1 MRVARALLSKLT
13 ASPPLRASPLLHET
27 DHHLHLHQDIHHH
40 LTNTNKT
47 LESMS
52 RYYFDGQ
59 GKNLRPRLSLAM
71 ARAVN
76 SHLGVTSAR
85 VSDLQRRVAS
95 ISEMIHTSSL
105 LHDDVID
112 NAEIRRGKISV
123 NRKVGFWLRQELKE
137 FSQTALLK
145 VFSQLHISELLA

>member
-1 MRVARALLSKLT
+1 MRVARSLLSKWSL
-13 ASPPLRASPLLHET
+13 SPPLGVAPLLHET
-27 DHHLHLHQDIHHH
+27 EHLHDDIHRN
-40 LTNTNKT
+40 LANTNTT
-47 LESMS
+47 LDTMS
-52 RYYFDGQ
+52 KYYFDGQ

-85 VSDLQRRVAS
+85 LTELQRLVAG

-112 NAEIRRGKISV
+112 NAEIRRGKVSV
-123 NRKVGFWLRQELKE
+123 NRKVRPN
-137 FSQTALLK
+137 
-145 VFSQLHISELLA
+145 

>member
-13 ASPPLRASPLLHET
+13 ASPPLRAAPLLHET

-123 NRKVGFWLRQELKE
+123 NRKWSPFL
-137 FSQTALLK
+137 
-145 VFSQLHISELLA
+145 I

>member
-1 MRVARALLSKLT
+1 MRVARVLMSKWPQVT
-13 ASPPLRASPLLHET
+13 PHHLRASPIIHEADHLPLLH
-27 DHHLHLHQDIHHH
+27 HDIHHQ
-40 LTNTNKT
+40 LTNANKT

-71 ARAVN
+71 SRAVN
-76 SHLGVTSAR
+76 SHLGVSSAR
-85 VSDLQRRVAS
+85 VTDLQRRVAA

-112 NAEIRRGKISV
+112 NAEIRRGKVSV
-123 NRKVGFWLRQELKE
+123 NRKVGFRKYR
-137 FSQTALLK
+137 F
-145 VFSQLHISELLA
+145 

>member
-1 MRVARALLSKLT
+1 MRVARVLMSKWPVT
-13 ASPPLRASPLLHET
+13 PAHHLRASPIIHEADHLPLLH
-27 DHHLHLHQDIHHH
+27 HDIHQE
-40 LTNTNKT
+40 LTNANKT

-85 VSDLQRRVAS
+85 VTDLQRRVAA

-112 NAEIRRGKISV
+112 NAEIRRGKVSV
-123 NRKVGFWLRQELKE
+123 NRKVGFIHKILVLM
-137 FSQTALLK
+137 SP
-145 VFSQLHISELLA
+145 

>member
-1 MRVARALLSKLT
+1 MRVARVLMSKWPVT
-13 ASPPLRASPLLHET
+13 PHHLRAAPIIHEADHLPLLH
-27 DHHLHLHQDIHHH
+27 HDIHHE
-40 LTNTNKT
+40 LTNANKT

-85 VSDLQRRVAS
+85 VTDLQRRVAA

-112 NAEIRRGKISV
+112 NAEIRRGKVSV
-123 NRKVGFWLRQELKE
+123 NRKVSFVQI
-137 FSQTALLK
+137 SSNVALLK
-145 VFSQLHISELLA
+145 LLI

>member
-1 MRVARALLSKLT
+1 MRVARVLMSKWSGT
-13 ASPPLRASPLLHET
+13 PHHLRASPLIHEADHLPPLH
-27 DHHLHLHQDIHHH
+27 HDIHHQ
-40 LTNTNKT
+40 LTNANKT

-85 VSDLQRRVAS
+85 VTDLQRRVAA

-112 NAEIRRGKISV
+112 NAEIRRGKVSV
-123 NRKVGFWLRQELKE
+123 NRKVGCIQK
-137 FSQTALLK
+137 
-145 VFSQLHISELLA
+145 I

>member
-1 MRVARALLSKLT
+1 MRVARVLMSKWPQVT
-13 ASPPLRASPLLHET
+13 PHHLRASPIIHEADHLPLLH
-27 DHHLHLHQDIHHH
+27 HDIHHQ
-40 LTNTNKT
+40 LTNANET

-71 ARAVN
+71 SRAVN
-76 SHLGVTSAR
+76 SHLGVSSAR
-85 VSDLQRRVAS
+85 VTDLQRRVAT

-112 NAEIRRGKISV
+112 NAEIRRGKVSV
-123 NRKVGFWLRQELKE
+123 NRKVSYIQKMY
-137 FSQTALLK
+137 
-145 VFSQLHISELLA
+145 

>member
-1 MRVARALLSKLT
+1 MRVARALLSRCSV
-13 ASPPLRASPLLHET
+13 SPPLRASPLLHET
-27 DHHLHLHQDIHHH
+27 DPLHHDIHHQ
-40 LTNTNKT
+40 LTNANKT

-71 ARAVN
+71 SRAVN

-85 VSDLQRRVAS
+85 VTDLQRKVAA

-112 NAEIRRGKISV
+112 NAEIRRGKVSV
-123 NRKVGFWLRQELKE
+123 NRKVGYIRK
-137 FSQTALLK
+137 
-145 VFSQLHISELLA
+145 I

>member
-1 MRVARALLSKLT
+1 
-13 ASPPLRASPLLHET
+13 
-27 DHHLHLHQDIHHH
+27 
-40 LTNTNKT
+40 
-47 LESMS
+47 MS

-123 NRKVGFWLRQELKE
+123 NRKVGF
-137 FSQTALLK
+137 
-145 VFSQLHISELLA
+145 

>member
-1 MRVARALLSKLT
+1 MRVARTLLSKFT
-13 ASPPLRASPLLHET
+13 VSPPLRASPLLQEADH
-27 DHHLHLHQDIHHH
+27 HHLHLHQDIHHH

-76 SHLGVTSAR
+76 THLGVTSAR
-85 VSDLQRRVAS
+85 VTDLQRRVAS

-112 NAEIRRGKISV
+112 NAEIRRGKVSV
-123 NRKVGFWLRQELKE
+123 NRKVSLQLSQELRAQE
-137 FSQTALLK
+137 VTMSVRLSVCLSRQ
-145 VFSQLHISELLA
+145 

>member
-1 MRVARALLSKLT
+1 MRVARVLMSKWPQVT
-13 ASPPLRASPLLHET
+13 PHHLRASPIIHEADHLPLLH
-27 DHHLHLHQDIHHH
+27 HDIHHQ
-40 LTNTNKT
+40 LTNANKT

-71 ARAVN
+71 SRAVN
-76 SHLGVTSAR
+76 SHLGVSSDR
-85 VSDLQRRVAS
+85 VTDLQRRVAA

-123 NRKVGFWLRQELKE
+123 NRKVSFVQISSNVAFLK
-137 FSQTALLK
+137 LL
-145 VFSQLHISELLA
+145 I

>member
-1 MRVARALLSKLT
+1 
-13 ASPPLRASPLLHET
+13 
-27 DHHLHLHQDIHHH
+27 
-40 LTNTNKT
+40 
-47 LESMS
+47 MS
-52 RYYFDGQ
+52 QYYFDGQ

-85 VSDLQRRVAS
+85 VTDLQRRVAV

-112 NAEIRRGKISV
+112 SAEIRRGKVSI
-123 NRKVGFWLRQELKE
+123 NKKVK
-137 FSQTALLK
+137 
-145 VFSQLHISELLA
+145 